1 MCSSLP
7 DSIGPI
13 PLLSLSRF
21 GFKKNVL
28 LFFVFLKIVCYG

>member
-21 GFKKNVL
+21 GFMSKKNVL
-28 LFFVFLKIVCYG
+28 LFF